1 MATTTLAQLT
11 DTIPTVIS
19 KARYT
24 EMFSYPMAAIVDNV
38 VKAKGKGSTV
48 NIPYWGTVTASAL
61 TENVDMTS
69 SQTMADT
76 NVPITLSEVGAKII
90 LTDNLIEDDQED
102 VRAVAGVLLGS
113 AMGLKR
119 DNDLTDLFD
128 NGTSSIPGT
137 GEPMTMGCIAAGRA
151 LLQGLAT
158 ASGGP
163 CPGPYTAVLHPYV
176 TLDLVDV
183 VTPILATASAGTPA
197 TGGGLADEILRQYV
211 IGRLF
216 GVRIV
221 EDGNIDFS
229 DTTDS
234 KGGMIGP
241 QSIILATARE
251 WNVEPERD
259 ASLRAW
265 ELNCVGRYGVA
276 NYLNGWTV
284 ELYSDAATPD

>member
-1 MATTTLAQLT
+1 MAITTLAQLQ

-24 EMFSYPMAAIVDNV
+24 EIFNFPMAALVQNIP
-38 VKAKGKGSTV
+38 KKGKGSTV
-48 NIPYWGTVTASAL
+48 NVPYWGLLTANTL
-61 TENVDMTS
+61 TEGVDMANSETLE
-69 SQTMADT
+69 DT
-76 NVPITLSEVGAKII
+76 NVQVTLNEVGAKVI
-90 LTDNLIEDDQED
+90 LTDNLIEDDQEE
-102 VRAVAGVLLGS
+102 VKGVAGTLLGN
-113 AMGLKR
+113 ALGLKR
-119 DNDLTDLFD
+119 DQDLLALLD
-128 NGTSSIPGT
+128 NGTSSLPGS
-137 GEPMTMGCIAAGRA
+137 GSPLTMGCIAAARA

-158 ASGGP
+158 SSGGP

-183 VTPILATASAGTPA
+183 ITPITPTAAEGTPA

-216 GVRIV
+216 GMKIV
-221 EDGNIDFS
+221 EDGNMTIDS
-229 DTTDS
+229 TPNT
-234 KGGMIGP
+234 KGGVIGP
-241 QSIILATARE
+241 PSIILATARE

-284 ELYSDAATPD
+284 ELYSDASTPD